1 MATTRKLV
9 ISLDG
14 DERDAL
20 VRLAERERRDPRAQA
35 ALMIRRELERQGLLP
50 AEAQFQSA
58 EQQRKKDQD
67 AEGKVLPH

>member
-14 DERDAL
+14 DERVAL

-35 ALMIRRELERQGLLP
+35 ALMIRRELEREGLLP
-50 AEAQFQSA
+50 AEAQFQSV
-58 EQQRKKDQD
+58 EQQRENGQN
-67 AEGKVLPH
+67 AER

>member
-1 MATTRKLV
+1 MAATRKLV

-14 DERDAL
+14 DERVAL

-50 AEAQFQSA
+50 SEAQFQSA
-58 EQQRKKDQD
+58 EQQRQKGQD
-67 AEGKVLPH
+67 IEW